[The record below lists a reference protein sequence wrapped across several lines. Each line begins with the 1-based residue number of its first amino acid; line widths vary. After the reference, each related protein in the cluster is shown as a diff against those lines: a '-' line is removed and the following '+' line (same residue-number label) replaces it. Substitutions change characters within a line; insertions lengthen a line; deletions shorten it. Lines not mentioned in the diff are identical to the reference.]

1 MWTLMSPFLLGCHF
15 FLLFLII
22 TGFYWEHAQYVE
34 NFAPACR
41 LLQRAVGKESL
52 QEVIDVHGTIPYLDM
67 HYKSAHLCV
76 DHEKTREI
84 CKQFPI
90 RYLWIL
96 VEPNSVHDIFTI
108 IIIWSV
114 QHMGLIFDC
123 CGTVISVD
131 RFKRPFNRLKDLFCI

>member
-1 MWTLMSPFLLGCHF
+1 MSFF
-15 FLLFLII
+15 FLFLKI
-22 TGFYWEHAQYVE
+22 TGFYWEHGQDVE

-84 CKQFPI
+84 LQ
-90 RYLWIL
+90 
-96 VEPNSVHDIFTI
+96 TI
-108 IIIWSV
+108 SY
-114 QHMGLIFDC
+114 
-123 CGTVISVD
+123 
-131 RFKRPFNRLKDLFCI
+131 

>member
-1 MWTLMSPFLLGCHF
+1 MSFVF
-15 FLLFLII
+15 LFLKI
-22 TGFYWEHAQYVE
+22 TGFYWEHGQDVE

-84 CKQFPI
+84 LQ
-90 RYLWIL
+90 
-96 VEPNSVHDIFTI
+96 TI
-108 IIIWSV
+108 SY
-114 QHMGLIFDC
+114 
-123 CGTVISVD
+123 
-131 RFKRPFNRLKDLFCI
+131 

>member
-1 MWTLMSPFLLGCHF
+1 MWTFMPTYLLRCYF
-15 FLLFLII
+15 FSCSDN
-22 TGFYWEHAQYVE
+22 YWVLTNCLNTPNMWE

-84 CKQFPI
+84 CKQFLI
-90 RYLWIL
+90 RY
-96 VEPNSVHDIFTI
+96 F
-108 IIIWSV
+108 
-114 QHMGLIFDC
+114 
-123 CGTVISVD
+123 
-131 RFKRPFNRLKDLFCI
+131 

>member
-1 MWTLMSPFLLGCHF
+1 MKQNVDFDVPFFYLDVIF
-15 FLLFLII
+15 FLVPDN
-22 TGFYWEHAQYVE
+22 YWVFIKLPEHAQYVE

-84 CKQFPI
+84 CKQFLL
-90 RYLWIL
+90 RY
-96 VEPNSVHDIFTI
+96 F
-108 IIIWSV
+108 
-114 QHMGLIFDC
+114 
-123 CGTVISVD
+123 
-131 RFKRPFNRLKDLFCI
+131 

>member
-1 MWTLMSPFLLGCHF
+1 MW
-15 FLLFLII
+15 
-22 TGFYWEHAQYVE
+22 E

-84 CKQFPI
+84 CKQFLI
-90 RYLWIL
+90 RYFGIL
-96 VEPNSVHDIFTI
+96 FEPNIVHDII
-108 IIIWSV
+108 YYDYSMICSAYA
-114 QHMGLIFDC
+114 GLDFRLLCEPIAVIHKIFDL
-123 CGTVISVD
+123 IIAIINKLPID
-131 RFKRPFNRLKDLFCI
+131 